1 MNYLFISIIIFV
13 LLIIYGILFRMKNN
27 QIINTIESFETNLRN
42 INEININMMKFFLNG
57 HWTSNTSTHIGENQ
71 VSNTILFKME
81 NNSKGVMIYK
91 GLTFDIKNVGPTG
104 IFSTNKVNG
113 MMYEF
118 NPNPN
123 YEEYR
128 LPTDAPNQVPML
140 EMIPKGSSNVDKT
153 KALIFKYVGEGLLHP
168 KVIEMVKYKF
178 IYPIIDGYLYS
189 MPSINNISNYKFDND
204 ILEPIY
210 EDLNKIISPSNMKQF
225 KEKIVKYNN
234 LATFQILREFY
245 FSNSEQ
251 MFTPF
256 SQLYN
261 FQIIK
266 GNKVFYKLKLK
277 KSKNEL
283 AHNNL
288 LDKFYNINTFIYL
301 HKIDKHS
308 INYDFSEPPIQFS
321 KNDLKLK
328 NSAEK
333 YFETSLYAPNITSAR
348 KTSTSNFKP
357 FLIGMLNNFDKN
369 DIEKGINTDDYI
381 NCLNSL

>member
-1 MNYLFISIIIFV
+1 
-13 LLIIYGILFRMKNN
+13 
-27 QIINTIESFETNLRN
+27 
-42 INEININMMKFFLNG
+42 
-57 HWTSNTSTHIGENQ
+57 
-71 VSNTILFKME
+71 
-81 NNSKGVMIYK
+81 
-91 GLTFDIKNVGPTG
+91 
-104 IFSTNKVNG
+104 
-113 MMYEF
+113 
-118 NPNPN
+118 
-123 YEEYR
+123 
-128 LPTDAPNQVPML
+128 
-140 EMIPKGSSNVDKT
+140 
-153 KALIFKYVGEGLLHP
+153 
-168 KVIEMVKYKF
+168 
-178 IYPIIDGYLYS
+178 
-189 MPSINNISNYKFDND
+189 
-204 ILEPIY
+204 
-210 EDLNKIISPSNMKQF
+210 
-225 KEKIVKYNN
+225 
-234 LATFQILREFY
+234 
-245 FSNSEQ
+245 

-266 GNKVFYKLKLK
+266 GDKVFYKLKLK

-308 INYDFSEPPIQFS
+308 INYDFSEPPFQFS